1 MSAKEPSNRP
11 QRVAERVREEL
22 TSLLL
27 SGAVRDPGAKGA
39 YVSAVHMSPDLKLAK
54 VFVVPDAASS
64 ASTAPK
70 DMLAALVRAS
80 GFLRATLA
88 RRLALRYVP
97 SLRFY
102 FDEHADKVERV
113 ERIFE
118 EMHDLHTDPNA

>member
-1 MSAKEPSNRP
+1 MSAQETNNRP

-27 SGAVRDPGAKGA
+27 SGAVRDPGAKGV
-39 YVSAVHMSPDLKLAK
+39 YVSAVQMSPDLKLAK
-54 VFVVPDAASS
+54 VFVIPDAA
-64 ASTAPK
+64 ASPTAAPK
-70 DMLAALVRAS
+70 EMLAALARAS

-97 SLRFY
+97 ALRFY
-102 FDEHADKVERV
+102 LDQPADRVERV

-118 EMHDLHTDPNA
+118 EMHDVHPDPNT